1 MKFYIL
7 TKETGSYEYALSR
20 NYGVFSS
27 VESSFQ
33 AISRLEKIPVDK
45 IKIDEEYSYEGVLYT
60 EQMFSDKIDC
70 DDEGFYTIQEFELDK
85 EI

>member
-7 TKETGSYEYALSR
+7 TKEKGSYEDALSR

-60 EQMFSDKIDC
+60 EQMLSDKIDC
-70 DDEGFYTIQEFELDK
+70 DGEGFYTVQEFELDK